1 MIPPVQNVIEA
12 LGTHPDWFP
21 LGIQLG
27 LSHAKLKVIERNNPR
42 DCVQCLHDMIADW
55 IERGATW
62 EKLVKALRCVNYIA
76 KADEIEREYIN
87 EH

>member
-1 MIPPVQNVIEA
+1 MIEA
-12 LGTHPDWFP
+12 LGTHPNWFT
-21 LGIQLG
+21 LGIQLE
-27 LSHAKLKVIERNNPR
+27 LSYDELKVIERNNPR

-62 EKLVKALRCVNYIA
+62 EKLVKALRRVKYIA
-76 KADEIEREYIN
+76 KADRIEREYIN